1 MGIDTR
7 AAVELGLVVLAAGLS
22 TRYGDGFKQIEAVGP
37 NGEALVDYAV
47 HDAIRAGV
55 DHVVF
60 VVRPEIERAFR
71 ERLDHL
77 PPGVEGR
84 TVVQRLDDLPA
95 SVTVPPGRVKPWGTG
110 HAVLVAA
117 RAVTAPFMVVNADDF
132 YGAAAYR
139 SVADHLRRHAG
150 TTPPCFALVGYR
162 LRDTVPPQGGVSRAV
177 CRVGP
182 EGRVTAVSE
191 VLNIRP
197 TDDGFEGRSPRGEQV
212 ALTGEELVSMSM
224 WGFTPAIFPVLE
236 AEFGTFLRARGHQAS
251 AEFLLPDA
259 VTVAVT
265 TGRAR
270 LLALPGPSAWCG
282 MTSREDR
289 ETVREHLAAL
299 VARGE
304 YPAGPKLWAA
314 ATPTQPRRA
323 SPRDW

>member
-55 DHVVF
+55 TRIVF
-60 VVRPEIERAFR
+60 VVRTEIEPAFW
-71 ERLDHL
+71 ERIGRL
-77 PPGVEGR
+77 PSGVGGLC
-84 TVVQRLDDLPA
+84 VVQTLEA
-95 SVTVPPGRVKPWGTG
+95 VPPGFAPAIGRTKPWGTG

-117 RAVTAPFMVVNADDF
+117 RAVTTPFMVVNADDF

-139 SVADHLRRHAG
+139 ALADYLLRHAG
-150 TTPPCFALVGYR
+150 TTPPSFALVGYR
-162 LRDTVPPQGGVSRAV
+162 LRDTVPPQGGVSRAL
-177 CRVGP
+177 CRIGP
-182 EGRVTAVSE
+182 EGLVTAVSE

-197 TDDGFEGRSPRGEQV
+197 TDDGFEGRSPRGERV

-224 WGFTPAIFPVLE
+224 FGFTPAIFPVLE
-236 AEFGTFLRARGHQAS
+236 AEFSRFLRARGHEGS

-259 VTVAVT
+259 VTAAVA

-270 LLALPGPSAWCG
+270 LVALPAPSAWCG

-289 ETVREHLAAL
+289 ETVR
-299 VARGE
+299 
-304 YPAGPKLWAA
+304 
-314 ATPTQPRRA
+314 
-323 SPRDW
+323 